1 MSSSPRCAGVLTS
14 LQKDGA
20 QVFVLTR
27 EDPTMS
33 TEALEAEREAAQMV
47 QDAGW
52 SFDSSALVLTQLQ
65 PSP

>member
-1 MSSSPRCAGVLTS
+1 
-14 LQKDGA
+14 
-20 QVFVLTR
+20 
-27 EDPTMS
+27 MS